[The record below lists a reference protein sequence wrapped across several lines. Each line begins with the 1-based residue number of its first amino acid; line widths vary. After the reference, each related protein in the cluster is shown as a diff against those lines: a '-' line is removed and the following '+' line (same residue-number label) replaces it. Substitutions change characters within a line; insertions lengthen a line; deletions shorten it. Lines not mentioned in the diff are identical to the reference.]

1 MEGDPEGAAGEAEQ
15 AAAGRDVPVSVQS
28 VVGATGQG
36 LRALALHNCSC
47 LTLADLG
54 ALAGSCPHLQ
64 MLLLGGSGLHVPA
77 EVADRRGCLT
87 AATAA

>member
-1 MEGDPEGAAGEAEQ
+1 MPAAVHTV
-15 AAAGRDVPVSVQS
+15 AGS
-28 VVGATGQG
+28 TGQG
-36 LRALALHNCSC
+36 LQALALHNCSC

-77 EVADRRGCLT
+77 EVTDRHGCLT
-87 AATAA
+87 AARIEQCWSLHHLLSSSTADMT